1 MSESGGDN
9 SLKFHTLVSLRVGEA
24 QHICVQAQ
32 AMHRVIAVSILNI
45 ATNWMSHIGG
55 MDANLILPARLQA
68 VFHERMVCG
77 TVESM
82 EMCYRIFASV
92 IHLR

>member
-1 MSESGGDN
+1 MSESGRN
-9 SLKFHTLVSLRVGEA
+9 LALKLHTLMRYRMIEA
-24 QHICVQAQ
+24 QDISVQAQ
-32 AMHRVIAVSILNI
+32 TMHRVVAVSILNI

-55 MDANLILPARLQA
+55 MDANLILPTRLQA

-92 IHLR
+92 IHRR